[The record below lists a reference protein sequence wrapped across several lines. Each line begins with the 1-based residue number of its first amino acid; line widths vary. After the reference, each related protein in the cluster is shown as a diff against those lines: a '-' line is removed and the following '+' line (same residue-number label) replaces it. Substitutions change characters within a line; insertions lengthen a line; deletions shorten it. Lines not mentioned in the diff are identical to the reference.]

1 MSYIGQHV
9 REGQAVRTSYT
20 ASGGESSVNVTYT
33 IGQLSVFLNGVKL
46 VENVDYTAQNGIS
59 VTSISPTLVAD
70 DVMEFIAL
78 DTFTA
83 ADAVSAASGGSF
95 AGTLNTVTILPTT
108 DDTSDLGSSTKR
120 WQNIYTTDLHLNNDR
135 GDWTIIEEEEYLSIK
150 NNKNGKMYKFVLEE
164 IE

>member
-1 MSYIGQHV
+1 MANLKINGV
-9 REGQAVRTSYT
+9 IVATET
-20 ASGGESSVNVTYT
+20 AGNATLQSGIIAAKDGTSSVTIANSTGAVTT
-33 IGQLSVFLNGVKL
+33 AGPFTSTGAATLSSTLAVTGTTTLTGAATLSSTLTV
-46 VENVDYTAQNGIS
+46 GS
-59 VTSISPTLVAD
+59 VSSH
-70 DVMEFIAL
+70 M
-78 DTFTA
+78 
-83 ADAVSAASGGSF
+83 
-95 AGTLNTVTILPTT
+95 LPTA